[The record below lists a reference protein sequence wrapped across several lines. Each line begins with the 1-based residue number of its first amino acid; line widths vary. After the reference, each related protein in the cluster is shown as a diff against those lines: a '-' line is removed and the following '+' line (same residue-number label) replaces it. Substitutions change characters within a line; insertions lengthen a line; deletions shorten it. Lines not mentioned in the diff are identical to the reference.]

1 MTTPADVLRQARRRD
16 STTKR
21 ARVLASLTELETAGE
36 PITFAL
42 LARHARVSTWLV
54 YADGIREHVHAAQA
68 RQQRPPDPAVH
79 AGTAVSAAGL
89 RTDLELARQE
99 LHALRRERDQLREAL
114 RRRLGEDLDALG
126 RADLTARVDE
136 LTTRNRD
143 LETEHARLQ
152 ADNQHLRE
160 HAALL
165 DTELAAARTS
175 LRRMIRHQN
184 REPS

>member
-21 ARVLASLTELETAGE
+21 ERVLTSLAELETAGE

-54 YADGIREHVHAAQA
+54 YATGIREHVHAAQA
-68 RQQRPPDPAVH
+68 RQHRLPDPDIH
-79 AGTAVSAAGL
+79 TRMAVSAAGL

-99 LHALRRERDQLREAL
+99 LQALRSERDQLREAL
-114 RRRLGEDLDALG
+114 RRRLGDDLDALG

-136 LTTRNRD
+136 LTTRNRH
-143 LETEHARLQ
+143 LETEHVRLL

-160 HAALL
+160 RAELL
-165 DTELAAARTS
+165 ETELAAARTS
-175 LRRMIRHQN
+175 LRRMIRNQN
-184 REPS
+184 REQP